1 MFQILLRRPE
11 VEAAVGLSCASIY
24 RLMAAGEFPRPIR
37 IGLRAVRWRAE
48 DVAAYLE
55 TRPESTG
62 EAAA

>member
-1 MFQILLRRPE
+1 MFPTLMKRPE
-11 VEAAVGLSCASIY
+11 VEAAVGLSCASLY
-24 RLMAAGEFPRPIR
+24 RLMSCGEFPRPIK
-37 IGLRAVRWRAE
+37 IGQRAVRWRAE